1 MAIVLVLPSR
11 ALYAAYTIYCHGR
24 FGQTLGKHFMGIRVV
39 LTTGERI
46 DWREAWLRSSVDV
59 MLALLGII
67 ASFVALSTIADA
79 DYYGVGWR
87 QRNLNLHALQPAWLG
102 WIATVRAL
110 WMWSEVIVML
120 FNKRRRA
127 FQDFIAGTVVVAER
141 KIPHGQ
147 VHDP

>member
-1 MAIVLVLPSR
+1 M
-11 ALYAAYTIYCHGR
+11 C
-24 FGQTLGKHFMGIRVV
+24 IRVV
-39 LTTGERI
+39 RTTSERI
-46 DWREAWLRSSVDV
+46 NWCESWLRSSVDV
-59 MLALLGII
+59 VLAILGVIS
-67 ASFVALSTIADA
+67 SFVALSAIGDA

-110 WMWSEVIVML
+110 WMWSEVFVML

-127 FQDFIAGTVVVAER
+127 FHDFIAGTVVVAGR

>member
-79 DYYGVGWR
+79 DYYGVEMEAAEPEPPRSSASLAWMDRDGPC
-87 QRNLNLHALQPAWLG
+87 ALDVERG
-102 WIATVRAL
+102 NR
-110 WMWSEVIVML
+110 
-120 FNKRRRA
+120 
-127 FQDFIAGTVVVAER
+127 DVV
-141 KIPHGQ
+141 
-147 VHDP
+147 